1 MMKKK
6 SVIAMSCGVD
16 SSVAALLTKEEG
28 DQCIGVTMKLFDNQD
43 IGERMMGA
51 VIFSRTEFVTVLL
64 HFPVHSQFLLALE
77 EKSVYNSIKVK
88 HI

>member
-1 MMKKK
+1 M
-6 SVIAMSCGVD
+6 VG
-16 SSVAALLTKEEG
+16 
-28 DQCIGVTMKLFDNQD
+28 QTMVFPMFYFHNQD

-64 HFPVHSQFLLALE
+64 HFTVHPQFPLALE